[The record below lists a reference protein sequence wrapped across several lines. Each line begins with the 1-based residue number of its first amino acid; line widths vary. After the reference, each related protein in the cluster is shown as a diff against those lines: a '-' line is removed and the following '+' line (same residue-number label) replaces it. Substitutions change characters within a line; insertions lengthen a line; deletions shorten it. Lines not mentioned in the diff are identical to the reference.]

1 VVRRVSPRIF
11 SAMSQIATMFAV
23 LRRWIAREM
32 ERQYLA
38 TLDHDQ
44 LIAMGLPRN
53 DVQREASKPFWRG

>member
-1 VVRRVSPRIF
+1 
-11 SAMSQIATMFAV
+11 MSQIATTFAV

-44 LIAMGLPRN
+44 LVAMGLPRN